1 MLEYLV
7 LVLLCMFALSLCVC
21 HYLYADAEKNHPIVH
36 RLGEYSDLDV
46 YGLHKSIILSAT
58 LNT

>member
-1 MLEYLV
+1 M
-7 LVLLCMFALSLCVC
+7 VLLCLFVLSLCVC
-21 HYLYADAEKNHPIVH
+21 HNLYADDEKNHLIVH